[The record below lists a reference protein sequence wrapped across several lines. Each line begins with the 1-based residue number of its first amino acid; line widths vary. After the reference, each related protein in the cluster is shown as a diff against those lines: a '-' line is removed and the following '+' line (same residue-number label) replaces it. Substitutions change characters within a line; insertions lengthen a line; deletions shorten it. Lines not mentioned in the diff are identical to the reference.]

1 MADSGIPATTAI
13 PGRKN
18 ERHDGR
24 IAIVGLASRLPGA
37 ANPDSFWELLKTG
50 TSAITSIPADRW
62 DADTYFDEDFSSRGK
77 MNTRWGG
84 FLDHVDRF
92 DASFFGIS
100 PREAAAMDPQQRLML
115 ELSWEGLEHA
125 GIVPASLGTTRTGV
139 FFGAI
144 WDDYA
149 TLLYRHGAQD
159 INAHTVTGLHR
170 SIIANR
176 VSYALRLRGPSMTV
190 DTGQSS
196 SLVAIHLACENLRS
210 GACDIAV
217 AGGVNLN
224 LIPES
229 TVGTAKFGALSP
241 DGRCYTFDSRA
252 NGYVRGEGAGLVV
265 LKPLEH
271 AIADGDTVYAVVL
284 GSAMNNDGGGE
295 GLTVPTTEGQE
306 QVLRDAYA
314 QAGVD
319 PRQVQYVELHG
330 TGTRRGDP
338 VEAAA
343 LGAALG
349 AERDADNPLTVGSVK
364 TNIGHLEGAAGI
376 AGLLKVA
383 LSLHHREL
391 PASLNYQ
398 SPNPEIPLDELRLRV
413 QTDHTEWPRADQPLI
428 AGVSAF
434 GMGGTNCHLVLA
446 EAPPEAAAA
455 RPQVVAGEPAL
466 TGLPALPWLVS
477 ARGSQ
482 ALERQARQLAPA
494 VTDRDPVDVGW
505 SLLSSRS
512 ELEHRAVV
520 WGETADELLAGMRAV
535 GTGDAT
541 AHAVRGVV
549 GADAGSGSVFV
560 FPGQGAQWVGM
571 GRGLLVSSPVFAAR
585 LGECEVALAS
595 FVEWSLVGVLE
606 GEDEG
611 WLERVDVV
619 QPVLWA
625 VMVSLA
631 AVWESIGV
639 APSAVVGHSQGEI
652 AAAVVAGGLSL
663 EDGARVVALRS
674 AAIRDLAGSGGMVSV
689 AAGPERVAELL
700 GSIEGVSVAA
710 FNGPSATVVAGE
722 VAGLEVLMVVAEAAG
737 VRARRVP
744 VDYAS
749 HSAHVAAIED
759 RILADL
765 APISPR
771 SSDVPLISAV
781 TGEPLDTSG
790 MDAAYW
796 YRNLRQPVRFA
807 DAMNHAVGQ
816 GFRRIV
822 EVSPHPVLTVPVQE
836 ILETA
841 ETTGVVVGT
850 LRRNEHETTQ
860 LIASAAELWAH
871 GTPVDWTTLYAGR
884 AVRRVDLPT
893 YAFQRKRYWVRPEN
907 AGAIAAAQATA
918 DAAAATAPDSDEDT
932 LDAQPEPVTAWGQ
945 RLAGLTASE
954 QSRAVLNRVTAEIAI
969 VLGHGAGDTIDTG
982 RLFKDIGFDSL
993 TAVELRNRLAA
1004 ATELTLPSGLL
1015 FDYPTPEALASHL
1028 RAALLDLHEDTAI
1041 QVTGPAVSD
1050 EPIAIVGMACR
1061 LPGGITSPDDLWR
1074 VVTEG
1079 RDVLTPF
1086 PTDRG
1091 WDLDSL
1097 YAADPSQSGTSYARE
1112 GGFLHDAPDFDAEFF
1127 GVNPRE
1133 ALAMD
1138 PQQRLLLETSWE
1150 ALERAGLAPTSL
1162 RGSRTGVFAGAMSMD
1177 YGTRLHEASERVEG
1191 YALTGGAAS
1200 VVSGR
1205 VSYSFGLEGPAVTV
1219 DTACSSSLV
1228 ALHLAAQALRNGE
1241 CELALAGGVTVMP
1254 TPGMFVEFSR
1264 QRGLAADGRCKPF
1277 ASAADGT
1284 GWSEGVGVL
1293 VLERLSDARRNGHQ
1307 VLAVVKGSAINQDG
1321 ASNGLTAPNGPSQQR
1336 VIRAALANAGLATGD
1351 VDAVEAHGT
1360 GTRLGD
1366 PIEAQALLA
1375 TYGQGR
1381 AEDRPLWLGSLKSNI
1396 GHTQAAAGV
1405 AGVIKM
1411 VMAMRAGVLPRS
1423 LHIDAPSEHVD
1434 WSAGAVS
1441 LLSDQQ
1447 EWTAEDGR
1455 PRRAGVS
1462 SFGISGTNA
1471 HVIVEQAPEDA
1482 EPGAVVVAGDAL
1494 PVVPWVLSARGVDA
1508 VVAQGARLAGVV
1520 GELDAVD
1527 VGWSLVSGR
1536 AELSSRAVVWGRDAD
1551 ELVAGLRALAVEGAV
1566 DGRLAVLFTGQ
1577 GAQRARMGAELAAA
1591 FPVFADALSEVC
1603 AGFDGLLPRPLGEVL
1618 ADESSSDLDRTVFTQ
1633 AGLFAVEV
1641 ALWRLVES
1649 FGVRPDFVAGHS
1661 IGEIAAAHVAGV
1673 FDLADACRLV
1683 AARGSLMQAL
1693 PSGGAMLSVQ
1703 ASEETVR
1710 DLTELDIAAVNGPLS
1725 VVVAGADAE
1734 VETLRAE
1741 FAEAGVKTRRL
1752 TVSHAFH
1759 SRLMEPMLGEF
1770 QRVAESL
1777 TYRAPAVPVI
1787 SNVTGEEA
1795 GIEIAT
1801 ADYWVAHVRATVRFA
1816 DGITT
1821 LRAAGTATFLEL
1833 GPDATLTAMGAE
1845 CLAEDDTTAAFVPT
1859 TRREHDEVATFTAAL
1874 SRVWARGTSV
1884 DWRAAFA
1891 GRAVRQVELPTYAF
1905 QRRRYWLEHE
1915 TGGDPTGLGQR
1926 AAGHP
1931 LLGASVNLAV
1941 DGGVMLTGR
1950 LSLSTHPWLADH
1962 TIAGT
1967 VLFPGTGFVELAV
1980 RAGDEVEC
1988 GQVRELTLQAPL
2000 ALPEHGGVQVQVVV
2014 GVADEVGHRAVRIY
2028 SRPENA
2034 ETEEAWTCHADG
2046 VLGQATSPVSGT
2058 DLVAW
2063 PPPGAETVDVSAFYP
2078 AAVADG
2084 YQYGPVFQGLRAAW
2098 RRGDEVLVEVALPE
2112 SVQADASGFG
2122 LHPALL
2128 DAALHGLLLD
2138 QGRGLR
2144 LPFAWSGVSLA
2155 ASGATELRVR
2165 FTPGGGDS
2173 YAITVADATGQP
2185 VAAVD
2190 SLVLRPVSAAQL
2202 SLSRQAEHD
2211 SLFRLDWTPVAADAV
2226 NEPLSPQGWAV
2237 LGTDTLGLDVLRTGT
2252 DLDQLTGDG
2261 TVPPT
2266 VLLPVLAVDGPDDDI
2281 AGAATDT
2288 VLDVLDTVTAWLADE
2303 RYAETRLVVATR
2315 GAVTTGDDGELT
2327 DLPTAPVWGLLR
2339 SAQTEHP
2346 GRIVLIDL
2354 EPEAPGSSVASALA
2368 AALSGS
2374 ESQLAVRGG
2383 VLLAPRLVRVSAVG
2397 GGLVPPVGESGW
2409 RLDVTGGGTLESLAL
2424 VPAPEVSHG
2433 LAAGEV
2439 RVAVRAAGLNFR
2451 DVLMG
2456 LGMYP
2461 GEVLLGSEAAGVVV
2475 EVASDVEHV
2484 AVGDA
2489 VFGLIPRGFGTS
2501 AVVDARLVARM
2512 PEGWSFEQAAS
2523 VPVVFLTA
2531 FYGLVD
2537 LAGLRSGE
2545 SVLIHAAAGGV
2556 GMAAV
2561 QVAHHLGATVFATAS
2576 ETKQPVVRELGVA
2589 GERIASSRDLD
2600 FRDAFL
2606 AATDGA
2612 GVDVVLDSLAREFVD
2627 ASLELLPRGGR
2638 FVEMG
2643 KTDIRD
2649 PQQVAQ
2655 DHPGVTYQ
2663 AFDVAEAGPERTQEL
2678 LVEIVRL
2685 FEAGVLRPL
2694 PVRSWDVRRAP
2705 EAFRFMSQARHI
2717 GKIVLTVPAG
2727 LEPNGTVLI
2736 TGGTGTLGSLLA
2748 RHLVTEHG
2756 VTSLVLTSRAGLNA
2770 PGVTELAAELAESGA
2785 RVEVVGCDAAD
2796 RDQLAAVLAAI
2807 PAEHPLTGVV
2817 HAAGVV
2823 DDGTVTSLTA
2833 EQVRRVMRPKVQAA
2847 WNLHQLTRDAGLR
2860 LFLTYSSCAGLLGNA
2875 GQANYA
2881 AANTFLDALAAHR
2894 RALGLTAVS
2903 VAWGLWGGV
2912 GGMGGELDEADVAR
2926 LGRSGLVA
2934 MEPAEGLR
2942 LFDAARGADEG
2953 VLMAARL
2960 DLPGLRSRAE
2970 RGTAV
2975 PSLLR
2980 GMVRVAG
2987 RRTTADAGAAPDGLL
3002 GSALAALPSAEERER
3017 YVVDVV
3023 RGHVASVLGHGSA
3036 QAVAVERSF
3045 KELGFDSLTG
3055 VELRNRLISAT
3066 GVRLPAGVVFDYP
3079 TPAALGAFVL
3089 GQVWQG
3095 ADDIDAASG
3104 KASRA
3109 KVAVDEPIAIVG
3121 MACRFPGGV
3130 SSPEE
3135 LWRLVE
3141 EGTDAIGPFPT
3152 DRGWDLDGL
3161 YDPDPA
3167 RSGTTYAREGGFLY
3181 DAGEFDPELFGISP
3195 REALAMDPQ
3204 QRLLLEA
3211 SWEALERAGLPPTS
3225 LRGSGTGVFAGAIAQ
3240 EYGSRLHEAS
3250 QNVEGYALTGGTASV
3265 VSGRIAYTLGLEGPA
3280 VTVDTACSSS
3290 LVALHLAA
3298 QSLRNGE
3305 CEMALAGGVTVMPT
3319 PGMFVEFSR
3328 QRGLAPNGR
3337 CKPFA
3342 SAADGTGWA
3351 EGVGVLVVERLSDA
3365 RRKGHQVLAVV
3376 RGSAINQDGAS
3387 NGLTAPNGPSQQR
3400 VIRAALANAGLTT
3413 ADVDAVEAHGTG
3425 TALGDPIE
3433 AEALLATYGQ
3443 GRADERPLW
3452 LGSLKSNIGHTQAA
3466 SGVAGV
3472 IKMVMALRAGVL
3484 PRSLHVDEPSEHVDW
3499 SSGAV
3504 SVLSEPQDWSDLGRP
3519 RRAGVSSFGISGTNA
3534 HVIVE
3539 QAPVDEVPG
3548 AVVVAGD
3555 RGPVWEGSTLP
3566 WVVSAGGAE
3575 ALTGQLERLAGVVND
3590 ADPVDVGWALLSSR
3604 AVLEHRAVRWGA
3616 ESGDLVR
3623 GAVNA
3628 SGGPGAVFVF
3638 PGQGAQWVGMGR
3650 GLLVSSPVFAARLGE
3665 CEVALASFVEWSL
3678 VGVLEGEDEGWLE
3691 QVDVV
3696 QPVLWA
3702 VMVSLAAVWES
3713 IGVRPS
3719 AVVGHSQGEIAAAV
3733 VAGGLSLEDGARVV
3747 ALRSAAIRDLAGSG
3761 GMVSVAAG
3769 PERVAELLG
3778 SVEGVSV
3785 AAFNGPSATV
3795 VAGEVAGLEALMVAA
3810 EAAGVRARR
3819 VPVDYASHSA
3829 HVAAIEDRILTDLAP
3844 ISPRTGSI
3852 PLISAVTGE
3861 PLDTAGMDAA
3871 YWYRNLRQPVR
3882 FADAMNHAVGQ
3893 GFRRIVEISPHPVLT
3908 VPVQEILETA
3918 DAAGVVVGTLRRNE
3932 DEAARLIASA
3942 GELWVNG
3949 TSVDWTAFFAGRAV
3963 QRVDL
3968 PTYAFQRD
3976 HYWLVEEAGPA
3987 DMTGAGLA
3995 AAEHPLLG
4003 AAVRLAGDGGVM
4015 LTGRLSLRSHP
4026 WLADHAVGGT
4036 VLFPGTGFVELAIRA
4051 GDEVG
4056 SGQVRELTLQAP
4068 LSLPERAAVL
4078 VQVVV
4083 GTADG
4088 AGQREVRVYSQP
4100 EGADAELPWTCHAE
4114 GVLVSEQ
4121 ADAAADSVDLAIW
4134 PPAGAEPV
4142 DVSDFYAET
4151 ASAGYGYGPVFQ
4163 GLRAA
4168 WRRGE
4173 EIFAE
4178 VTLPEDEHASAAS
4191 FGIHPALLD
4200 AALHPMLLDSG
4211 DGLRLPFTWSGVSL
4225 LGAGAASVRVRL
4237 AVLGEDSVSVRI
4249 ADGTGAPVAAVDA
4262 VTLRPVA
4269 EDQLAGAGQAG
4280 LDTLFRLDWPAVP
4293 APATV
4298 PAAEWVVWGEDT
4310 LGVSGPTMTD
4320 LEETDGGSVPPVVVL
4335 CAAGAEDADLASAA
4349 RASVL
4354 RVWERI
4360 CAWLADE
4367 RFVDGR
4373 LVVVTRG
4380 AVGVGV
4386 DGAVTDLVSAGV
4398 WGLVRSAQSENPG
4411 RLVLVDLD
4419 PGVEAEGVGSV
4430 LGSVLALD
4438 EPQVAVRGGGLVVPR
4453 LVRAGVSGVD
4463 EGDGL
4468 VGVDGLGTV
4477 LVTGGTGTLGGLLA
4491 RHLVSR
4497 YGVRSLV
4504 LTSRR
4509 GLAAE
4514 GAVELVEE
4522 LRGAGA
4528 LVEVVACDAA
4538 DREDLARALS
4548 LVPAEFPL
4556 RGVVHAAGVLD
4567 DGLVRNLDAD
4577 RIERVLRPKI
4587 DAAIN
4592 LHELTLDMDIRLFAV
4607 YSSFAGILG
4616 NAGQASY
4623 AAGNAFVDGLV
4634 AYRRGLG
4641 LSGVSL
4647 AWGLWGVESGLT
4659 GGVLGR
4665 GVGVAGGVVVGL
4677 SVGEGLAAFDVGV
4690 GLGGLVVG
4698 VRFDWGVV
4706 RGVAR
4711 GGGLSSVLRGLVSVG
4726 SRRVVGGGSV
4736 GGSGLV
4742 GRLVGVGEGERLGVV
4757 LEVVRGAVAG
4767 VLGHVSGEVIGGER
4781 AFKDL
4786 GFDSLLALELRNRLG
4801 ELVGLRLPATL
4812 VFDYPTPVA
4821 LAGFVLGEL
4830 MG

>member
-1 MADSGIPATTAI
+1 
-13 PGRKN
+13 
-18 ERHDGR
+18 
-24 IAIVGLASRLPGA
+24 
-37 ANPDSFWELLKTG
+37 
-50 TSAITSIPADRW
+50 
-62 DADTYFDEDFSSRGK
+62 
-77 MNTRWGG
+77 
-84 FLDHVDRF
+84 
-92 DASFFGIS
+92 
-100 PREAAAMDPQQRLML
+100 MD
-115 ELSWEGLEHA
+115 
-125 GIVPASLGTTRTGV
+125 V
-139 FFGAI
+139 
-144 WDDYA
+144 
-149 TLLYRHGAQD
+149 
-159 INAHTVTGLHR
+159 
-170 SIIANR
+170 
-176 VSYALRLRGPSMTV
+176 
-190 DTGQSS
+190 
-196 SLVAIHLACENLRS
+196 
-210 GACDIAV
+210 
-217 AGGVNLN
+217 
-224 LIPES
+224 
-229 TVGTAKFGALSP
+229 
-241 DGRCYTFDSRA
+241 
-252 NGYVRGEGAGLVV
+252 
-265 LKPLEH
+265 
-271 AIADGDTVYAVVL
+271 
-284 GSAMNNDGGGE
+284 
-295 GLTVPTTEGQE
+295 
-306 QVLRDAYA
+306 
-314 QAGVD
+314 
-319 PRQVQYVELHG
+319 
-330 TGTRRGDP
+330 
-338 VEAAA
+338 
-343 LGAALG
+343 
-349 AERDADNPLTVGSVK
+349 
-364 TNIGHLEGAAGI
+364 
-376 AGLLKVA
+376 
-383 LSLHHREL
+383 
-391 PASLNYQ
+391 
-398 SPNPEIPLDELRLRV
+398 
-413 QTDHTEWPRADQPLI
+413 
-428 AGVSAF
+428 
-434 GMGGTNCHLVLA
+434 
-446 EAPPEAAAA
+446 
-455 RPQVVAGEPAL
+455 
-466 TGLPALPWLVS
+466 
-477 ARGSQ
+477 
-482 ALERQARQLAPA
+482 
-494 VTDRDPVDVGW
+494 
-505 SLLSSRS
+505 
-512 ELEHRAVV
+512 
-520 WGETADELLAGMRAV
+520 
-535 GTGDAT
+535 
-541 AHAVRGVV
+541 
-549 GADAGSGSVFV
+549 
-560 FPGQGAQWVGM
+560 
-571 GRGLLVSSPVFAAR
+571 
-585 LGECEVALAS
+585 
-595 FVEWSLVGVLE
+595 
-606 GEDEG
+606 
-611 WLERVDVV
+611 
-619 QPVLWA
+619 
-625 VMVSLA
+625 
-631 AVWESIGV
+631 
-639 APSAVVGHSQGEI
+639 
-652 AAAVVAGGLSL
+652 
-663 EDGARVVALRS
+663 
-674 AAIRDLAGSGGMVSV
+674 
-689 AAGPERVAELL
+689 
-700 GSIEGVSVAA
+700 
-710 FNGPSATVVAGE
+710 
-722 VAGLEVLMVVAEAAG
+722 
-737 VRARRVP
+737 
-744 VDYAS
+744 
-749 HSAHVAAIED
+749 
-759 RILADL
+759 
-765 APISPR
+765 
-771 SSDVPLISAV
+771 
-781 TGEPLDTSG
+781 
-790 MDAAYW
+790 
-796 YRNLRQPVRFA
+796 
-807 DAMNHAVGQ
+807 
-816 GFRRIV
+816 
-822 EVSPHPVLTVPVQE
+822 
-836 ILETA
+836 
-841 ETTGVVVGT
+841 
-850 LRRNEHETTQ
+850 
-860 LIASAAELWAH
+860 
-871 GTPVDWTTLYAGR
+871 
-884 AVRRVDLPT
+884 
-893 YAFQRKRYWVRPEN
+893 
-907 AGAIAAAQATA
+907 
-918 DAAAATAPDSDEDT
+918 
-932 LDAQPEPVTAWGQ
+932 
-945 RLAGLTASE
+945 
-954 QSRAVLNRVTAEIAI
+954 
-969 VLGHGAGDTIDTG
+969 
-982 RLFKDIGFDSL
+982 
-993 TAVELRNRLAA
+993 
-1004 ATELTLPSGLL
+1004 
-1015 FDYPTPEALASHL
+1015 
-1028 RAALLDLHEDTAI
+1028 
-1041 QVTGPAVSD
+1041 
-1050 EPIAIVGMACR
+1050 
-1061 LPGGITSPDDLWR
+1061 
-1074 VVTEG
+1074 
-1079 RDVLTPF
+1079 
-1086 PTDRG
+1086 
-1091 WDLDSL
+1091 
-1097 YAADPSQSGTSYARE
+1097 
-1112 GGFLHDAPDFDAEFF
+1112 
-1127 GVNPRE
+1127 
-1133 ALAMD
+1133 
-1138 PQQRLLLETSWE
+1138 
-1150 ALERAGLAPTSL
+1150 
-1162 RGSRTGVFAGAMSMD
+1162 
-1177 YGTRLHEASERVEG
+1177 
-1191 YALTGGAAS
+1191 
-1200 VVSGR
+1200 
-1205 VSYSFGLEGPAVTV
+1205 
-1219 DTACSSSLV
+1219 
-1228 ALHLAAQALRNGE
+1228 
-1241 CELALAGGVTVMP
+1241 
-1254 TPGMFVEFSR
+1254 
-1264 QRGLAADGRCKPF
+1264 
-1277 ASAADGT
+1277 
-1284 GWSEGVGVL
+1284 
-1293 VLERLSDARRNGHQ
+1293 
-1307 VLAVVKGSAINQDG
+1307 
-1321 ASNGLTAPNGPSQQR
+1321 
-1336 VIRAALANAGLATGD
+1336 
-1351 VDAVEAHGT
+1351 VEAHGT

-1381 AEDRPLWLGSLKSNI
+1381 ADDRPLWLGSVKSNI
-1396 GHTQAAAGV
+1396 GHAQAAAGV

-1411 VMAMRAGVLPRS
+1411 VMALREGVLPRS
-1423 LHIDAPSEHVD
+1423 LHIDEPSEHVD
-1434 WSAGAVS
+1434 WDAGAVE
-1441 LLSDQQ
+1441 LLVDEQLWP
-1447 EWTAEDGR
+1447 ETGR
-1455 PRRAGVS
+1455 PRRAGIS
-1462 SFGISGTNA
+1462 SFGASGTNA

-1482 EPGAVVVAGDAL
+1482 EPSEIVLSGDRL
-1494 PVVPWVLSARGVDA
+1494 PLLPWPLSARNTEA
-1508 VVAQGARLAGVV
+1508 LTAQAARLAEAVD
-1520 GELDAVD
+1520 ELDPAD

-1536 AELSSRAVVWGRDAD
+1536 AELSTRSVVWGRSVD
-1551 ELVAGLRALAVEGAV
+1551 ELIAGLGSLTVE
-1566 DGRLAVLFTGQ
+1566 DGVGGGQLAVLFTGQ

-1591 FPVFADALSEVC
+1591 FPVFAEALAEVC

-1618 ADESSSDLDRTVFTQ
+1618 ADETSADLDRTVFTQ

-1693 PSGGAMLSVQ
+1693 PSGGEMLSVQ

-1710 DLTELDIAAVNGPLS
+1710 ERTDLDIAAVNGPQS
-1725 VVVAGADAE
+1725 VVVAGAEAE
-1734 VETLRAE
+1734 VEALRAE

-1770 QRVAESL
+1770 EEVAQSV
-1777 TYRAPAVPVI
+1777 TYRAPALPVI
-1787 SNVTGEEA
+1787 SNVTGAAA
-1795 GIEIAT
+1795 GVEIAT
-1801 ADYWVAHVRATVRFA
+1801 AEYWVAHVRATVRFA

-1821 LRAAGTATFLEL
+1821 LRAAGVATFLEL

-1845 CLAEDDTTAAFVPT
+1845 CLAEDDTMAAFVAT
-1859 TRREHDEVATFTAAL
+1859 TRREHDEVAMFTAAL
-1874 SRVWARGTSV
+1874 SRVWARGASV

-1891 GRAVRQVELPTYAF
+1891 GRAVRQVDLPTYAF
-1905 QRRRYWLEHE
+1905 QRQRYWLEGD
-1915 TGGDPTGLGQR
+1915 TSGDPTGLGLG
-1926 AAGHP
+1926 AAEHP
-1931 LLGASVNLAV
+1931 LLGAAVNLAGESGLV
-1941 DGGVMLTGR
+1941 LTGR
-1950 LSLSTHPWLADH
+1950 LSLRGQSWLGDH
-1962 TIAGT
+1962 AVGGT

-1980 RAGDEVEC
+1980 RAGDEVGC

-2000 ALPEHGGVQVQVVV
+2000 VLPERGGVQVQVVV
-2014 GVADEVGHRAVRIY
+2014 GGPDDAGQREVRIY
-2028 SRPENA
+2028 SRPESVQ
-2034 ETEEAWTCHADG
+2034 TDEAWVCHADG
-2046 VLGQATSPVSGT
+2046 L
-2058 DLVAW
+2058 LVAEAPQVSETNVATELETW
-2063 PPPGAETVDVSAFYP
+2063 PPVGAERVDVSDFYAE
-2078 AAVADG
+2078 AAAAG
-2084 YQYGPVFQGLRAAW
+2084 YGYGPVFQGLRAAW
-2098 RRGDEVLVEVALPE
+2098 RRGEEIFAEVSLPDEEHSA
-2112 SVQADASGFG
+2112 AARYG

-2128 DAALHGLLLD
+2128 DASLHALLTDGE
-2138 QGRGLR
+2138 QGLR
-2144 LPFAWSGVSLA
+2144 LPFAWSGVSLV
-2155 ASGATELRVR
+2155 ASGAVSVRVR
-2165 FTPGGGDS
+2165 LVPAGADAFS
-2173 YAITVADATGQP
+2173 LVVADGSGRL
-2185 VAAVD
+2185 VARVE
-2190 SLVLRPVSAAQL
+2190 SLALRPVSADQL
-2202 SLSRQAEHD
+2202 TAAVAGTSELDA
-2211 SLFRLDWTPVAADAV
+2211 LFRVEWTPAAAQSVDAPEAQRPEWTVLGPQGDFAGVAELLNELGDDTAPSTLLLPLLTDEGADAV
-2226 NEPLSPQGWAV
+2226 EV
-2237 LGTDTLGLDVLRTGT
+2237 
-2252 DLDQLTGDG
+2252 
-2261 TVPPT
+2261 
-2266 VLLPVLAVDGPDDDI
+2266 
-2281 AGAATDT
+2281 AGALLEL
-2288 VLDVLDTVTAWLADE
+2288 VQEFLADE
-2303 RYAETRLVVATR
+2303 RLAASRLVVVTR
-2315 GAVTTGDDGELT
+2315 GAVAAGVGEDVT
-2327 DLPTAPVWGLLR
+2327 DLAHAPVWGLVR
-2339 SAQTEHP
+2339 SVQAEQP
-2346 GRIVLIDL
+2346 DRLLLADL
-2354 EPEAPGSSVASALA
+2354 DPAAPVSDEAIAVAASSVLA
-2368 AALSGS
+2368 GV
-2374 ESQLAVRGG
+2374 EGQVVVRGG
-2383 VLLAPRLVRVSAVG
+2383 VVLVPRLVRVSGVG
-2397 GGLVPPVGESGW
+2397 GGLVPPVGELAWS
-2409 RLDVTGGGTLESLAL
+2409 VQSVGGGTLESLAL
-2424 VPAPEVSHG
+2424 VGEPGALGVLG
-2433 LAAGEV
+2433 VGEV
-2439 RVAVRAAGLNFR
+2439 RVAVRAGGLNFR

-2461 GEVLLGSEAAGVVV
+2461 GEAVLGGEAAGVVV
-2475 EVASDVEHV
+2475 EVGAGVEHV
-2484 AVGDA
+2484 GVGDR
-2489 VFGLIPRGFGTS
+2489 VFGLIQRGFGPL
-2501 AVVDARLVARM
+2501 ARVDGRLVARM
-2512 PEGWSFEQAAS
+2512 PEGWSFEEAAS

-2531 FYGLVD
+2531 YYGLVD

-2561 QVAHHLGATVFATAS
+2561 QLAEHFGATVYATAS
-2576 ETKQPVVRELGVA
+2576 DAKQSAVRALGVPQ
-2589 GERIASSRDLD
+2589 ERIASSRDLD
-2600 FRDAFL
+2600 FRDVFL

-2638 FVEMG
+2638 FLEMG

-2649 PQQVAQ
+2649 PERVARE
-2655 DHPGVTYQ
+2655 HAGVWYA
-2663 AFDVAEAGPERTQEL
+2663 AFDMQDAGPDRIGEMLAEL
-2678 LVEIVRL
+2678 LGL
-2685 FEAGVLRPL
+2685 FERGVLRPL
-2694 PVRSWDVRRAP
+2694 PVRSWDVRRARD
-2705 EAFRFMSQARHI
+2705 AFRFMSQARHI

-2727 LEPNGTVLI
+2727 LDPNGTVLI

-2748 RHLVTEHG
+2748 RHLVVVRG
-2756 VTSLVLTSRAGLNA
+2756 VRSLVLTSRAGLEA
-2770 PGVTELAAELAESGA
+2770 PGAVELAAELAGLGA
-2785 RVEVVGCDAAD
+2785 QVEIAACDAAD
-2796 RDQLAAVLAAI
+2796 RDQLSTVLSAI
-2807 PAEHPLTGVV
+2807 PAGHPLTGVV

-2823 DDGTVTSLTA
+2823 DDGLIGSLSVD
-2833 EQVRRVMRPKVQAA
+2833 QVLRVMRPKVEAA
-2847 WNLHQLTRDAGLR
+2847 WNLHELTRDAGLAMFV
-2860 LFLTYSSCAGLLGNA
+2860 LYSSAAGVFGNP

-2881 AANTFLDALAAHR
+2881 AANTYLDALAAHR
-2894 RALGLTAVS
+2894 RANGLPATS
-2903 VAWGLWGGV
+2903 LAWGLWGGV

-2926 LGRSGLVA
+2926 LGRSGVVA
-2934 MEPAEGLR
+2934 LSATEGLK
-2942 LFDAARGADEG
+2942 LFDVATGVDEG
-2953 VLMAARL
+2953 LLVAARL
-2960 DLPGLRSRAE
+2960 DVAGLRGRAE
-2970 RGTAV
+2970 RGTGV
-2975 PSLLR
+2975 PPLLR
-2980 GMVRVAG
+2980 GLVRVSG
-2987 RRTTADAGAAPDGLL
+2987 RRSVGAVSGAAAG
-3002 GSALAALPSAEERER
+3002 GALASTLAGLGTDTERER
-3017 YVVDVV
+3017 HVVDLV

-3036 QAVAVERSF
+3036 QAVAAERSF

-3095 ADDIDAASG
+3095 ADDIDASSG
-3104 KASRA
+3104 AVSRA
-3109 KVAVDEPIAIVG
+3109 VVAADEPIAIVG

-3167 RSGTTYAREGGFLY
+3167 RSGTSYAREGGFLY
-3181 DAGEFDPELFGISP
+3181 DAGEFDPQLFGISP

-3225 LRGSGTGVFAGAIAQ
+3225 LK
-3240 EYGSRLHEAS
+3240 
-3250 QNVEGYALTGGTASV
+3250 GTASGV
-3265 VSGRIAYTLGLEGPA
+3265 FVGAGYPSYLVDLQHTPDVAEGFSLTGTTTSVISGRVAYTLGLEGPA
-3280 VTVDTACSSS
+3280 LTVDTACSSS
-3290 LVALHLAA
+3290 LVALHLAV

-3305 CEMALAGGVTVMPT
+3305 CEMALAGGVTIMPK
-3319 PGMFVEFSR
+3319 PGIFVEFSR

-3425 TALGDPIE
+3425 TPLGDPIE

-3443 GRADERPLW
+3443 GRSDERPLW

-3484 PRSLHVDEPSEHVDW
+3484 PRSLHIDEPSEHVDW

-3575 ALTGQLERLAGVVND
+3575 ALTGQLERLAGVADD
-3590 ADPVDVGWALLSSR
+3590 ADPADVGWALLSTR

-3616 ESGDLVR
+3616 GVEPVR
-3623 GAVNA
+3623 GVVGADA
-3628 SGGPGAVFVF
+3628 GSGSVFVF

-3665 CEVALASFVEWSL
+3665 CEVALGSFVEWSL

-3691 QVDVV
+3691 RVDVV

-3713 IGVRPS
+3713 IGVAPS
-3719 AVVGHSQGEIAAAV
+3719 VVVGHSQGEIAAAV

-3778 SVEGVSV
+3778 SIEGVSV

-3795 VAGEVAGLEALMVAA
+3795 VAGEVAGLERLMVAA

-3829 HVAAIEDRILTDLAP
+3829 HVAAIEDRILADLAP
-3844 ISPRTGSI
+3844 ISPRSSDV

-3893 GFRRIVEISPHPVLT
+3893 GFRRIVEVSPHPVLT

-3949 TSVDWTAFFAGRAV
+3949 TSVDWTAFYAGRAV
-3963 QRVDL
+3963 QRFDL
-3968 PTYAFQRD
+3968 PTYAFQRERF
-3976 HYWLVEEAGPA
+3976 WLVEEMGRADVSGVGLTAAG
-3987 DMTGAGLA
+3987 
-3995 AAEHPLLG
+3995 HPLLG
-4003 AAVRLAGDGGVM
+4003 ASVTLAADGGVM
-4015 LTGRLSLRSHP
+4015 LTGRISLSTHP

-4051 GDEVG
+4051 GDEVECP
-4056 SGQVRELTLQAP
+4056 QLADLTLQAP
-4068 LSLPERAAVL
+4068 LVLPARGA
-4078 VQVVV
+4078 VQVQVAV
-4083 GTADG
+4083 AAPDG
-4088 AGQREVRVYSQP
+4088 AGRRDVRVYSRG
-4100 EGADAELPWTCHAE
+4100 EDADARDAWTCHAE

-4121 ADAAADSVDLAIW
+4121 ADAAADLVDLAVW
-4134 PPAGAEPV
+4134 PPVGAEPV
-4142 DVSDFYAET
+4142 DVSDFYAEV

-4200 AALHPMLLDSG
+4200 AALHANGLTAGTG
-4211 DGLRLPFTWSGVSL
+4211 DEVRLPFAWSGVSL

-4237 AVLGEDSVSVRI
+4237 LPLGEDALSLQLADTTGQPVANVASLSVRPVS
-4249 ADGTGAPVAAVDA
+4249 AEQLTAAAAGGTDVGNVV
-4262 VTLRPVA
+4262 
-4269 EDQLAGAGQAG
+4269 
-4280 LDTLFRLDWPAVP
+4280 FRLDWTASGLVSAETDQVVP
-4293 APATV
+4293 APET
-4298 PAAEWVVWGEDT
+4298 WVAIGGDEGEDRFG
-4310 LGVSGPTMTD
+4310 LGVRRVPD
-4320 LEETDGGSVPPVVVL
+4320 FDQLLDGEAPPVVLLPVGGD
-4335 CAAGAEDADLASAA
+4335 GANDPVDGDLAGLVHTTSA
-4349 RASVL
+4349 RVL
-4354 RVWERI
+4354 DTVQR
-4360 CAWLADE
+4360 WLADE
-4367 RFVDGR
+4367 RFADGR

-4567 DGLVRNLDAD
+4567 DGLVTSLDED
-4577 RIERVLRPKI
+4577 RLRTVMRPKV
-4587 DAAIN
+4587 DAALN
-4592 LHELTLDMDIRLFAV
+4592 LHELTRDADLTLFAV
-4607 YSSFAGILG
+4607 YSSAAGILG
-4616 NAGQASY
+4616 NAGQANY

-4812 VFDYPTPVA
+4812 VFDYP
-4821 LAGFVLGEL
+4821 
-4830 MG
+4830 